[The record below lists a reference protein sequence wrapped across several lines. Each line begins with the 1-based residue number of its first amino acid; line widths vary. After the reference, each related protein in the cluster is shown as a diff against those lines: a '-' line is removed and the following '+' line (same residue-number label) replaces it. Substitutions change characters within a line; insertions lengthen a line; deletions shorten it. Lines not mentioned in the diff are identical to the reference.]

1 MLRSLGCLSKTSTGH
16 HGLKFL
22 EGLFR
27 NEKLSTSHKTKTE
40 NSLELSFAI
49 FVFQRCIF
57 SLKIQNVGLENHL
70 IVSARQPFCW
80 KWIPL
85 LKTFKNMLR
94 VMLRSLSTQI
104 LWAIFLKPFAKSSL
118 GEEERNSC
126 SQKITALMFSRQN
139 LVHALG
145 YLIRKINLFLRCF
158 NCANKKSSK
167 KKYLLQVRENFSP
180 DWHEWMPGK
189 LMLSTS
195 LHLNLHGHVHSLDYF
210 SNSPS

>member
-40 NSLELSFAI
+40 NSLALSFAI

-70 IVSARQPFCW
+70 IVRARQPFCW
-80 KWIPL
+80 KWISL
-85 LKTFKNMLR
+85 LKPFKNMPR

-104 LWAIFLKPFAKSSL
+104 LIGPFFWSL
-118 GEEERNSC
+118 
-126 SQKITALMFSRQN
+126 LQN
-139 LVHALG
+139 PPLYGRRRGIHV
-145 YLIRKINLFLRCF
+145 R
-158 NCANKKSSK
+158 KKSRLSCFPAK
-167 KKYLLQVRENFSP
+167 IWFTRSWKSRSLVVLVSLVFSI
-180 DWHEWMPGK
+180 
-189 LMLSTS
+189 LSLRKNLCTS
-195 LHLNLHGHVHSLDYF
+195 DVTW
-210 SNSPS
+210 